1 MTNEITDTSD
11 LTRLL
16 VEALEECCQRGM
28 SPPFIM
34 CGISPN
40 GSICSVRM
48 TGEDDGQVL
57 AEHYEGEG
65 FALPMTIIIVDR
77 ANNAARITVTA
88 SGASWH

>member
-1 MTNEITDTSD
+1 MVRHTGLDDASVIGACVQSIRSTP
-11 LTRLL
+11 RCK
-16 VEALEECCQRGM
+16 AL
-28 SPPFIM
+28 